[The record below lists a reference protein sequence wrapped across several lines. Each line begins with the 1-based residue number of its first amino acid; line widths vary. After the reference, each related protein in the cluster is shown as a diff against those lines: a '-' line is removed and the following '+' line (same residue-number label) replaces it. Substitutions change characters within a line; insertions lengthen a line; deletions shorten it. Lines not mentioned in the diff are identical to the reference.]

1 MDLGGHTFRIFGS
14 VNPELDYEH
23 EIHMVFIINHVQSVL
38 MFPLLC
44 YVVFMVL
51 AQVLYVVGDRLED
64 LIDSAC
70 I

>member
-38 MFPLLC
+38 MFPLFLLC
-44 YVVFMVL
+44 CVHGARTGFI
-51 AQVLYVVGDRLED
+51 R
-64 LIDSAC
+64 C
-70 I
+70 W